1 MKLRGRKRKDV
12 VAFVADDI
20 VLSLVSKKERDSE
33 GGGLRERERERER
46 AISKIV
52 ANVCPVID
60 MIAQINVRLVF
71 K

>member
-33 GGGLRERERERER
+33 GGGLRERERERE
-46 AISKIV
+46 SY
-52 ANVCPVID
+52 
-60 MIAQINVRLVF
+60 
-71 K
+71 